1 MILSSLITISDWLP
15 LAKQK
20 STYNF
25 ELEMLVNILLKFENL
40 ITIVEKR
47 KRLLTEFKCR
57 SYDVDCFLSILVT
70 SPDEEFRSRKQ
81 PSPRIYVKGLS
92 PKNNTVAED
101 IRECISM
108 TIFEKIWR
116 ILAIFRRTSE

>member
-1 MILSSLITISDWLP
+1 MAYSIINNNHYHSGLLLLSVMILSSLITISDWLP

-57 SYDVDCFLSILVT
+57 SYYEVDCFLSILVT
-70 SPDEEFRSRKQ
+70 APDEEF
-81 PSPRIYVKGLS
+81 
-92 PKNNTVAED
+92 
-101 IRECISM
+101 
-108 TIFEKIWR
+108 
-116 ILAIFRRTSE
+116 

>member
-40 ITIVEKR
+40 ITIVEKQ

-57 SYDVDCFLSILVT
+57 SYYEVDCFLSILVT
-70 SPDEEFRSRKQ
+70 SPDEEF
-81 PSPRIYVKGLS
+81 
-92 PKNNTVAED
+92 
-101 IRECISM
+101 
-108 TIFEKIWR
+108 
-116 ILAIFRRTSE
+116 